1 MQLSGRMLNLRSRAS
16 LCQFYGAIFFVSL
29 IKIRLYITPF
39 SEKIVNNKSMNVG
52 HVFEKLQKTSIL

>member
-1 MQLSGRMLNLRSRAS
+1 M
-16 LCQFYGAIFFVSL
+16 SL

>member
-1 MQLSGRMLNLRSRAS
+1 M
-16 LCQFYGAIFFVSL
+16 SL
-29 IKIRLYITPF
+29 IKIRLYITPL